1 VAVFR
6 TTFRDPARGMTDT
19 RLILVTTSPRAE
31 AKRIA
36 HALIEERL
44 AACVNLIGGVHSIYR
59 WKETVETADEVLLLI
74 KTQQQKVEAVRTRV
88 HELHSYEL
96 PEFLVLDVAGGSE
109 GYLAWIASCVQ

>member
-1 VAVFR
+1 MLYDR
-6 TTFRDPARGMTDT
+6 TARMTDI

-36 HALIEERL
+36 HALVEERL
-44 AACVNLIGGVHSIYR
+44 AACVNLIGGVHSVYR

-74 KTQQQKVEAVRTRV
+74 KTQQEKVDAVRTRV

-96 PEFLVLDVAGGSE
+96 PEFLVLDVAEGSTA
-109 GYLAWIASCVQ
+109 YLDWIGSCVR